1 MNIKLTGLSILSG
14 LLLGLAWPET
24 GGFTFLIFIGFLPL
38 LYVEHIVSLQSKRY
52 TSLLLFCYAYLSFL
66 IFNTFTTWWIWY
78 SSEGGVIMAE
88 VLYSLFMATIFLWFH
103 AAKKQLGNK
112 RGYIALVVFWIGFEW
127 VHYNWEFSH
136 PWNTLGNA
144 FANQPKIIQWYEY
157 TGVLGGSFWVLLVN
171 LLFFYFLLK
180 LINGNIPLTNGF
192 PKNKKHFGC
201 GITQTNHLFSR
212 KSVKFEYKLRNEIKI
227 IIVTIAVILTP
238 IIYSFITYNNY
249 IETEN
254 PIEIVIVQPN
264 IDPYV
269 EKFGG
274 LTEEE
279 QITKILELASKK
291 VTSKTAYLV
300 APETAIPRAFVE
312 NYPEESYGLQAI
324 NRWISNFKNLTFVIG
339 ASTYIEYPKS
349 DHKPTPTV
357 RYDRQTGGWYDA
369 YNSALQLNNRTK
381 MQIYHKSKLVL
392 GVEKIPYP
400 TLFSPLESFAI
411 NLGGTIGSLGVE
423 KEAFNFINDSIRIAP
438 VICYESIY
446 GEYFSTYVKKGAQA
460 VFIITNDGWWDDS
473 PGYKQHLAYARL
485 RAIETRRSIARSA
498 NTGISC
504 FINQRG
510 DIIQQSTWWKSE
522 ALKGTINLNNK
533 QTFYTQSGDWIG
545 RVFAALAVL
554 LLAWSWGTKLAS
566 PTPPKE
572 GLVS

>member
-1 MNIKLTGLSILSG
+1 MNFKLTGLSILSG

-38 LYVEHIVSLQSKRY
+38 LYVEHMVSLQSKKN
-52 TSLLLFCYAYLSFL
+52 TSLHVFLYAYISFFV
-66 IFNTFTTWWIWY
+66 FNTFTTWWIWY

-103 AAKKQLGNK
+103 AAKKYLGNK

-180 LINGNIPLTNGF
+180 LINGN
-192 PKNKKHFGC
+192 
-201 GITQTNHLFSR
+201 
-212 KSVKFEYKLRNEIKI
+212 KLRNEIKI
-227 IIVTIAVILTP
+227 IVVTMAVILTP

-291 VTSKTAYLV
+291 VTSKTAYVV

-324 NRWISNFKNLTFVIG
+324 NRWISNFPNLTFVIG

-349 DHKPTPTV
+349 EQKPTPTV
-357 RYDRQTGGWYDA
+357 RYDRQTGGWYDV
-369 YNSALQLNNRTK
+369 YNSALQLNNVAK

-423 KEAFNFINDSIRIAP
+423 KESFNFINDSIRIAP

-460 VFIITNDGWWDDS
+460 VFIITNDGWWNDS

-498 NTGISC
+498 NTGISG

-522 ALKGTINLNNK
+522 ALKGTINLNHK

-554 LLAWSWGTKLAS
+554 LLAWSWGTKIKNKS
-566 PTPPKE
+566 NFMN
-572 GLVS
+572 